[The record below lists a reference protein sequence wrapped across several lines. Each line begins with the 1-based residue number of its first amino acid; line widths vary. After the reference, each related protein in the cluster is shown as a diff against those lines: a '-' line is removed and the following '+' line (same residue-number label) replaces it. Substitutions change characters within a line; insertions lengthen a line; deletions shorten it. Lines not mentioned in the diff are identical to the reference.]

1 VHCSCL
7 QAPLESTASICVCT
21 RAGLSIVFAAILTL
35 THNCRLLSTQGYE
48 DPVPLSKTARGWEP
62 SGGGSEWWSLLGELE
77 VRAGG
82 TVRGTGEGGVRSRF
96 AVLPSRGGG
105 VSTNSSMAGSASEE
119 SLMGAGS
126 GSVPRMK
133 REDSGLYDEDVY
145 EKLGV

>member
-1 VHCSCL
+1 
-7 QAPLESTASICVCT
+7 
-21 RAGLSIVFAAILTL
+21 
-35 THNCRLLSTQGYE
+35 
-48 DPVPLSKTARGWEP
+48 VPLSKTARGWEP

-96 AVLPSRGGG
+96 AVLPSRGG